1 MSTMVGSPL
10 PSRHSVRSLLEGLIG
25 RDVDLSDSEPVPP
38 KVTNLVAIYVTDKL
52 AVSALVVINIEA
64 GARLAGALG
73 MLPRAGVDDAIA
85 ERGLSGT
92 LKDNCHEILNVLS
105 GVFNVP
111 NAPHVRLYEVYG
123 PNGSTPADIAS
134 LAAAV
139 GNRMDVAVK
148 IGGYGQGILSIVC
161 R

>member
-1 MSTMVGSPL
+1 MVASPL
-10 PSRHSVRSLLEGLIG
+10 PSRHAVRNLLEGLLG
-25 RDVDLSDSEPVPP
+25 RDVDLADSEPVPP
-38 KVTNLVAIYVTDKL
+38 KVTNVVAVYVTDKL
-52 AVSALVVINIEA
+52 AVSALAVVSLEA
-64 GARLAGALG
+64 GARLGGALG

-85 ERGLSGT
+85 ERALSGV

-105 GVFNVP
+105 AVFNVP

-123 PNGSTPADIAS
+123 PNGIMPGDIAA
-134 LAAAV
+134 LAAVV

-148 IGGYGQGILSIVC
+148 IGGYGQGMLSIVC